1 MAPTWITSSPR
12 RNPMR
17 VGAYLVVE
25 ERNPTAWKV
34 AEKEWRGVVAVENLQ
49 TLESFRRIAP

>member
-1 MAPTWITSSPR
+1 
-12 RNPMR
+12 MR

-34 AEKEWRGVVAVENLQ
+34 AEKEWGGVVAVENLQ
-49 TLESFRRIAP
+49 ALESFRRIAP